1 LSAGRGRLRRLVPGA
16 YRAIARTP
24 LAPLLRSGPAQRF
37 KQRLGGMPPER
48 VPEVMEALESAG
60 VRAWVA
66 GGFGVDAL
74 IGEATRPHTDLDVV
88 FAAEGDDERRAL
100 EALARLDF
108 RVMRREPV
116 PGRIWSERIALSDGA
131 ARVLD
136 MHPIVLEDGGVRVRR
151 TDGSEVAV
159 EAAEAFESGRLAG
172 RAVPCLSARL
182 QDELHR
188 GYEEQD
194 KDRLDRARLEAL

>member
-1 LSAGRGRLRRLVPGA
+1 VPAA

-24 LAPLLRSGPAQRF
+24 LAPLLRSGPVQRF
-37 KQRLGGMPPER
+37 KQRLGGMPAAR

-74 IGEATRPHTDLDVV
+74 IGEETRPHTDLDVV
-88 FAAEGDDERRAL
+88 FVAEGAGEERAFAAL
-100 EALARLDF
+100 DGIGF

-116 PGRIWSERIALSDGA
+116 PGRIWSERIALSDRA

-136 MHPIVLEDGGVRVRR
+136 LHPIALENGGVRVRR
-151 TDGSEVAV
+151 VGGGEVV
-159 EAAEAFESGRLAG
+159 LTAAEAFGSGWLAG
-172 RAVPCLSARL
+172 RAVPCISARL

-188 GYEEQD
+188 GYQEQD
-194 KDRLDRARLEAL
+194 KDRLDRERLEAL